1 MSDPLIQAHNERPAA
16 VWSSGGEAYEV
27 VSRQIAPALEHC
39 VARLD
44 PKPGEQIL
52 DLATGTG
59 WTSRLAAR
67 RGASVVGADIASDL
81 LAVAKQHASKEGLNI
96 EYRIG
101 DAEELSFADQ
111 SFNGVVSTFGV
122 MFASRPEAAAAELG
136 RVCKQGG
143 RIALATWLPDSSV
156 SKMFQ
161 VMRTFMPPPPN
172 PA

>member
-1 MSDPLIQAHNERPAA
+1 MSDPSIQAHNERPAE

-27 VSRQIAPALEHC
+27 VSRQIGPALEHC

-81 LAVAKQHASKEGLNI
+81 LAVAKQHASKEGLTSS
-96 EYRIG
+96 IG
-101 DAEELSFADQ
+101 SVTLRS
-111 SFNGVVSTFGV
+111 
-122 MFASRPEAAAAELG
+122 SRLPT
-136 RVCKQGG
+136 K
-143 RIALATWLPDSSV
+143 ALTAWCPHS
-156 SKMFQ
+156 
-161 VMRTFMPPPPN
+161 
-172 PA
+172 A